1 MGPFLLIN
9 RILGHYKILR
19 QLGAGGMGEVYEASD
34 TKLGRKVALKVLPEE
49 TARDPKRRERFE
61 REAKAVAALNHPNIV
76 TIYSIEEAD
85 GVGFMTME
93 MVEGQT
99 LRDVLTRGGMALGR
113 LLEIAIPLAEAVA
126 AAHQQIGRAHV

>member
-34 TKLGRKVALKVLPEE
+34 TKLGRKVALKVLPGE

-76 TIYSIEEAD
+76 TIYSIEEAE

-93 MVEGQT
+93 
-99 LRDVLTRGGMALGR
+99 
-113 LLEIAIPLAEAVA
+113 
-126 AAHQQIGRAHV
+126 